1 MAQYYDP
8 TEAATTFRLFSKV
21 TQTQR
26 EEAEAEKKKKV
37 STAKG
42 LMTPWKMLEAKRAGD
57 IADQQT
63 LLAEL
68 DKDTITGKTYK
79 SAEYIA
85 PERKEYDPRRLKDWL
100 GKRYGRSGR
109 ERVEYEELTPEAKKR
124 GEIYGFRPG
133 GPGGGQQ
140 FDPNVA
146 IEKSVAPSGTRN
158 PYYAE
163 QKQLE
168 QLSDP
173 NTRHGVFDP
182 VKEQMKLEKR
192 AWEHRLPG
200 QVEERRLHKIE
211 TEAYKKE
218 HDRLKG
224 MSRPE
229 VELEL
234 GITDPTAPAA
244 PAPLGDVSGDVSF
257 LPQRPGNLIEQAR
270 AGLTGNVPSPQV
282 DPSKFVGSY
291 DVSRDLEIARTYKS
305 AGQQFGKVAE
315 KQGRLQEV
323 LEGRKKQ
330 LPVSGDKVITQAP
343 SDQPISS
350 LLGKKGLL
358 GGSVS
363 QEYGSFDELV
373 KARNAARGTKGLGVI
388 QEQVNQ
394 YMPKGTSYGEASKAF
409 DVAKTTAETAAAVE
423 TGGEV
428 IGAAGE
434 TAGGFTPGIGE
445 ALAVKEIGEIWN
457 ESGGR
462 GEDKIKATAETG
474 ADLASSYAIASGNP
488 YAMGAGLLYKGGKMA
503 WDYLA

>member
-8 TEAATTFRLFSKV
+8 IEATIPFTLFSK
-21 TQTQR
+21 QALTQR
-26 EEAEAEKKKKV
+26 EKAKEEKEEKEEKK
-37 STAKG
+37 SIWANR
-42 LMTPWKMLEAKRAGD
+42 LMTPFKIGEAKRAGD
-57 IADQQT
+57 ITDKQT
-63 LLAEL
+63 LMAEL
-68 DKDTITGKTYK
+68 DTRTTTGRKYK
-79 SAEYIA
+79 SAEYVA
-85 PERKEYDPRRLKDWL
+85 PERKQYDPRRIKDWAHE
-100 GKRYGRSGR
+100 RYGRSGR
-109 ERVEYEELTPEAKKR
+109 ERVELEEWTPEAKKHI
-124 GEIYGFRPG
+124 EDKQI
-133 GPGGGQQ
+133 QALNLH
-140 FDPNVA
+140 DPN
-146 IEKSVAPSGTRN
+146 S
-158 PYYAE
+158 
-163 QKQLE
+163 
-168 QLSDP
+168 P
-173 NTRHGVFDP
+173 NRRGVFDP
-182 VKEQMKLEKR
+182 VEHQRKLERR

-234 GITDPTAPAA
+234 GISDPTPPAA
-244 PAPLGDVSGDVSF
+244 PPPLGDISGDVNF

-270 AGLTGNVPSPQV
+270 AGLTGNVPPPQV

-363 QEYGSFDELV
+363 QEYGSFNELV
-373 KARNAARGTKGLGVI
+373 SARNAARGTEGFGVI
-388 QEQVNQ
+388 QEQVRE

-409 DVAKTTAETAAAVE
+409 DAAKAATETAGAVE
-423 TGGEV
+423 TGGDV
-428 IGAAGE
+428 IGAAG
-434 TAGGFTPGIGE
+434 TKATPGLGDIMTVAE
-445 ALAVKEIGEIWN
+445 N
-457 ESGGR
+457 FDP
-462 GEDKIKATAETG
+462 DKSEEEKIYDTIATG
-474 ADLASSYAIASGNP
+474 AAFAGPYGQTLSAI
-488 YAMGAGLLYKGGKMA
+488 MKGGKFLYGLRNMG
-503 WDYLA
+503 